1 MATGETITRF
11 FERLGFELRNSRT
24 SWGATNGDALMLR
37 SWDDEIRP
45 NPWRVRV
52 FVNQPRKEKAQR
64 IGRAERQAHLRAA
77 WAGGIAVYTVIV
89 SPRFDKKG
97 DRHPGDFRSDKVFPI
112 ERFVEEDDSIY
123 AVYGTPIAIE
133 DLAEHI
139 GTYRIAPMA
148 SDLPPA
154 LSDANGQILIDP
166 AEKAA
171 YLAAEARELLIE
183 AAKAGEKV
191 TYGDLFD
198 EFDLNRMTVRSVLGD
213 VGHECV
219 ARNEPVLTALVV
231 YKGGELQ
238 GRCGPGFKEEFKVD
252 EDDERA
258 RIFEHWGSPSTD
270 IEVRPRVEWT
280 DEELNASVASYREM
294 LLLEKAD
301 KPYVKAHYYRQLAER
316 FNRAEGAFERRM
328 QNISYLLDAR
338 GLVWLQGLKPQE
350 NVGANVEP
358 RLLAFLEELI
368 AELTSQLIFPEEIA
382 DLQGV
387 VEGAKKQIVVNAY
400 ERDPTAKPRCI
411 KKWGCICVACGFD
424 FEAVYG
430 ELGKGFIHVHH
441 LKPIHTIGEAYVLDP
456 EEDLRPVCPNCHS
469 MLHRNSVVISIEQ
482 LIGLLK
488 RRFDGGFKPVD

>member
-24 SWGATNGDALMLR
+24 SWGGRNGDAVMLR

-52 FVNQPRKEKAQR
+52 LANQPRKEKAQR
-64 IGRAERQAHLRAA
+64 IGRAERKSHLRAA
-77 WAGGIAVYTVIV
+77 WAGGIPVYTVIV

-97 DRHPGDFRSDKVFPI
+97 DRHIGEFRSDKVFPI
-112 ERFVEEDDSIY
+112 ECFVEEDDSIY
-123 AVYGTPIAIE
+123 AVYGKPIAIE
-133 DLAEHI
+133 ELKDHL
-139 GTYRIAPMA
+139 GTYRIAPMPSA
-148 SDLPPA
+148 PPQELSDNSDLMPA
-154 LSDANGQILIDP
+154 DP

-171 YLAAEARELLIE
+171 YLAAETREFLIE
-183 AAKAGEKV
+183 AAKAGETV

-198 EFDLNRMTVRSVLGD
+198 EFDLNRMTVRPVLGN

-231 YKGGELQ
+231 YKNGKLQ

-252 EDDERA
+252 EDEERT
-258 RIFEHWGSPSTD
+258 RIFVHWGLPSN
-270 IEVRPRVEWT
+270 EVETRPGLGWT
-280 DEELNASVASYREM
+280 DEELKASVASYREM
-294 LLLEKAD
+294 MLLEAAGKH
-301 KPYVKAHYYRQLAER
+301 YVKAHYYRQLASR
-316 FNRAEGAFERRM
+316 FNRVEGAFERRM
-328 QNISYLLDAR
+328 QNISYLLESR
-338 GLVWLQGLKPQE
+338 GLEWLQGLKPQE
-350 NVGANVEP
+350 NIGAGIEP

-368 AELTSQLIFPEEIA
+368 AELTSRLVLPEEIT

-387 VEGAKKQIVVNAY
+387 VEGARKQIVVNAY
-400 ERDPTAKPRCI
+400 ERDPTARPRCI

-441 LKPIHTIGEAYVLDP
+441 LKPIHTIGETYVLDP

-469 MLHRNSVVISIEQ
+469 MLHRTSVVISIEE
-482 LIGLLK
+482 LIGLLR
-488 RRFDGGFKPVD
+488 RRFDGGFKEVG